1 MYGKKN
7 SSFEAPNS
15 YHGFEQGPI
24 RPPSEAY
31 SLLIRVTRNCPW
43 NRCTF
48 CPVYKGSR
56 FSLRPTDHVKKDIDA
71 VARHVKTL
79 QAIAETYNGISH
91 YNLRNIVANL
101 DSTEINAFNA
111 AYHWFTYGME
121 SVFLQDSNSLIIKPD
136 DLIQI
141 LTHIRMHFP
150 WVKRI
155 TSYARSSTIAKIADK
170 GLTAIGNA
178 GLNRIHIGLE
188 SGSDEVLKIVKKGAT
203 KEIHIEAGLKV
214 KKAGIE
220 LSEYIMPG
228 LGGRELSKIHAL
240 ESADALNKINPEFI
254 RLRPLAILDMI
265 PLYEDFAEG
274 RFKKCTDHMIVEEML
289 LFIEKLNG
297 ITSVLKSDH
306 ILNLF
311 ANLEGTFPKDQ
322 EKMLKILHDF
332 LKLNPKQQRLYQLG
346 RRLGIFSQIGD
357 LEKPY
362 LSTQVEKYYQDFGIT
377 RRNIDKVT
385 DEMMKRFI

>member
-1 MYGKKN
+1 MEKKN
-7 SSFEAPNS
+7 SSFETPNS
-15 YHGFEQGPI
+15 YHGFEQGSI

-48 CPVYKGSR
+48 CPVYKDSR

-71 VARHVKTL
+71 VARYVKTL

-91 YNLRNIVANL
+91 YNLRDIVANL
-101 DSTEINAFNA
+101 DYAEINVFNA

-170 GLTAIGNA
+170 DLTAIGNA

-188 SGSDEVLKIVKKGAT
+188 SGSDEVLKIVKKGVT
-203 KEIHIEAGLKV
+203 KDIHIEAGLKV

-240 ESADALNKINPEFI
+240 ESADALNKINPDFI
-254 RLRPLAILDMI
+254 RLRPLAIPDMI
-265 PLYEDFAEG
+265 ALYEDFAEG
-274 RFKKCTDHMIVEEML
+274 RFKKCTDYMIVEEML

-357 LEKPY
+357 LEKTY
-362 LSTQVEKYYQDFGIT
+362 LLTQVEKYYQDFGIT
-377 RRNIDKVT
+377 RKNIDKVT
-385 DEMMKRFI
+385 DEMMKKFI

>member
-1 MYGKKN
+1 MEKRN
-7 SSFEAPNS
+7 SSFETPNS

-71 VARHVKTL
+71 VARYVKTL

-91 YNLRNIVANL
+91 YNLRDIVANL

-111 AYHWFTYGME
+111 AYHWFTYGMK

-203 KEIHIEAGLKV
+203 KDIHIEAGLKV

-265 PLYEDFAEG
+265 PLYGDFAEG

>member
-1 MYGKKN
+1 MEKKN
-7 SSFEAPNS
+7 TSFELSNS

-48 CPVYKGSR
+48 CPIYKDSH
-56 FSLRPTDHVKKDIDA
+56 FSLRSTDHVKRDIEV
-71 VARHVKTL
+71 VAGYVKTL
-79 QAIAETYNGISH
+79 QAIAEAYNDISH
-91 YNLRNIVANL
+91 YDLRDIASDL

-111 AYHWFTYGME
+111 AYHWFRYGME

-170 GLTAIGNA
+170 DLKQIGNA

-188 SGSDEVLKIVKKGAT
+188 SGSDEVLKMVKKGAT
-203 KEIHIEAGLKV
+203 KKVHIEAGLKV

-228 LGGRELSKIHAL
+228 LGGKKLSKIHAL
-240 ESADALNKINPEFI
+240 ESADVLNKINPEFI
-254 RLRPLAILDMI
+254 RLRPLAIPEMI

-289 LFIEKLNG
+289 LFIKKLTG

-311 ANLEGTFPKDQ
+311 ANLEGTFPKDR
-322 EKMLKILHDF
+322 EKMLKILRNF
-332 LKLNPKQQRLYQLG
+332 LKLNPKKQRLYQLG
-346 RRLGIFSQIGD
+346 RRLGIFSRLED

-362 LSTQVEKYYQDFGIT
+362 LLAQVEQYYQNFGIM
-377 RRNIDKVT
+377 RKNIDKVT